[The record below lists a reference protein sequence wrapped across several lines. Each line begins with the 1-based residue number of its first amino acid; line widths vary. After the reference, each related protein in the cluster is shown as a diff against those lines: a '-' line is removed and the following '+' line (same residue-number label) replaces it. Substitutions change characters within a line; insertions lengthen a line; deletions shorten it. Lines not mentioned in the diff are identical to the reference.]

1 MSAPYTDTDTHT
13 NTHPDTHNDPMTDR
27 LLKIAVTVLLALSGA
42 TLHFV
47 IQTSAR
53 IAVLEYRVGY
63 SLGPP
68 PWERKP

>member
-1 MSAPYTDTDTHT
+1 
-13 NTHPDTHNDPMTDR
+13 MTDR